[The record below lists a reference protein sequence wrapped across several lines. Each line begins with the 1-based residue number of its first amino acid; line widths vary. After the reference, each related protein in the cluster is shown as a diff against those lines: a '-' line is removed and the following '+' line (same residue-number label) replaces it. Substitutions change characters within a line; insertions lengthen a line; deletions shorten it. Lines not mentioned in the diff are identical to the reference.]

1 LIAGVIESN
10 DPAAPYLPTL
20 VRAQAEGLPLPEGRP
35 AEERRVAALIVQAT
49 ILRRKTWSEEKVL
62 PPSMLPNL
70 PQGEPPPPA
79 DLEPRTSVRLT
90 NVTPIATCSV
100 CTETPGRRTCRV
112 CRGRGT
118 LAISKTAC
126 TCQGGYVKC
135 PSCDGGVVTNRVR
148 MSYYL
153 DEPAWMREAYLPSE
167 LLHEPSLFGL
177 ESRLENAIV
186 LRSEIAECLRCHDL
200 SDTTQGS
207 AYRGGAKKKTP
218 DFKGYDFVDTI
229 DKALAGLKA
238 LGAGMQVVRYAIR
251 AYAWPVL
258 WLRYSGGPSVAV
270 FAGRD
275 GSLVAF
281 TGAQKG

>member
-1 LIAGVIESN
+1 MIESN

-20 VRAQAEGLPLPEGRP
+20 TRAQSEGLPLPEGRI

-62 PPSMLPNL
+62 PKSMIPNL
-70 PQGEPPPPA
+70 PQGEPPPP
-79 DLEPRTSVRLT
+79 DSLEPRTSVRLM
-90 NVTPIATCSV
+90 NVMSMATCSV
-100 CTETPGRRTCRV
+100 CVHTPGKRKCRI
-112 CRGRGT
+112 CNGTGR
-118 LAISKTAC
+118 LAFSQVSC
-126 TCQGGYVKC
+126 SCNGGFIDC
-135 PSCDGGVVTNRVR
+135 PSCEGGVVTNRVR
-148 MSYYL
+148 LSYYL

-167 LLHEPSLFGL
+167 MLHDPSLFGL
-177 ESRLENAIV
+177 ESTLENTIV
-186 LRSEIAECLRCHDL
+186 LGSEIAECLRCHDL

-207 AYRGGAKKKTP
+207 AYRGGSKKKTP
-218 DFKGYDFVDTI
+218 DFKGYDFADTV
-229 DKALAGLKA
+229 DKALSGLKA

-275 GSLVAF
+275 GSLMSFA
-281 TGAQKG
+281 GAPRG